1 MGSSKRPVE
10 KSKDKQLDKKLVKVT
25 RFYLEKEHGDST
37 SLKVAEEGEKSKG
50 RLKASDS
57 VPPAPQHLLKILDS
71 IGVDYFADIV
81 ATIRDPLLVLDNDLQ
96 VLAANGSFYNTFK
109 VKQNDTLGNK
119 IYDLGNRQWDI
130 PGLRILL
137 ENILPEKTVF
147 NNYEVEHDFPFIGKR
162 LLLLNARRIPAP
174 PENSNWI
181 LLSFED
187 ITERRRLERILQA
200 SEERFRLAFETATD
214 NMLLIDKTSGRVLNS
229 NRAARH
235 TFGYSRRELLKMD
248 LWELDILKD
257 REQFEQV
264 SEELEKKGIFQILDK
279 TVHSQGGQ
287 FPATINLMDRPGV
300 IQCNIRNISARK
312 QLEEELRVSENEL
325 RTLFAVMTD
334 AVFVIDDTGRYLSVA
349 PTNPINLYR
358 PAEEMLGKTIYEML
372 PKEQADY
379 TITKVRQA
387 IQTNQTVRGEYVLQ
401 IRGKEIWFES
411 STTRLSENSAI
422 WVAHNITERKKAESA
437 IQELARFPAE
447 NPNPVMRIDR
457 SGILLYANNAALV
470 QLADWKLELGYPV
483 PGVLK
488 RLTDEAF
495 ETNAIKTIEIACG
508 AQIFSIAIRPTLL
521 KNDVNLYGLDITL
534 RKQAE
539 EALHESLK
547 KLQDSV
553 EGTINTIALI
563 VEARDPYTAGHQKRV
578 AEISVAIA
586 KEMGLPKEQIQ
597 GIYFA
602 SLIHDLGKI
611 RVPSEIL
618 SKPGNL
624 TKPEFEIIKTHSKV
638 GYELL
643 KEVNF
648 PWPIAEIIYQ
658 HHERENGS
666 GYPRK
671 LKGDQISIEAK
682 IIGMADV
689 IEAMSS
695 HRPYRPA
702 LGVETAMGE
711 IKKNIDILYD
721 PDVVEAFLKVFEK
734 DKTLIHAT

>member
-1 MGSSKRPVE
+1 
-10 KSKDKQLDKKLVKVT
+10 
-25 RFYLEKEHGDST
+25 
-37 SLKVAEEGEKSKG
+37 
-50 RLKASDS
+50 
-57 VPPAPQHLLKILDS
+57 
-71 IGVDYFADIV
+71 
-81 ATIRDPLLVLDNDLQ
+81 
-96 VLAANGSFYNTFK
+96 
-109 VKQNDTLGNK
+109 
-119 IYDLGNRQWDI
+119 
-130 PGLRILL
+130 
-137 ENILPEKTVF
+137 
-147 NNYEVEHDFPFIGKR
+147 
-162 LLLLNARRIPAP
+162 
-174 PENSNWI
+174 
-181 LLSFED
+181 
-187 ITERRRLERILQA
+187 
-200 SEERFRLAFETATD
+200 
-214 NMLLIDKTSGRVLNS
+214 
-229 NRAARH
+229 
-235 TFGYSRRELLKMD
+235 
-248 LWELDILKD
+248 
-257 REQFEQV
+257 
-264 SEELEKKGIFQILDK
+264 
-279 TVHSQGGQ
+279 
-287 FPATINLMDRPGV
+287 
-300 IQCNIRNISARK
+300 
-312 QLEEELRVSENEL
+312 
-325 RTLFAVMTD
+325 
-334 AVFVIDDTGRYLSVA
+334 
-349 PTNPINLYR
+349 
-358 PAEEMLGKTIYEML
+358 
-372 PKEQADY
+372 
-379 TITKVRQA
+379 
-387 IQTNQTVRGEYVLQ
+387 
-401 IRGKEIWFES
+401 
-411 STTRLSENSAI
+411 
-422 WVAHNITERKKAESA
+422 
-437 IQELARFPAE
+437 
-447 NPNPVMRIDR
+447 
-457 SGILLYANNAALV
+457 
-470 QLADWKLELGYPV
+470 
-483 PGVLK
+483 VLK

-495 ETNAIKTIEIACG
+495 ETNSIKTIEIACG